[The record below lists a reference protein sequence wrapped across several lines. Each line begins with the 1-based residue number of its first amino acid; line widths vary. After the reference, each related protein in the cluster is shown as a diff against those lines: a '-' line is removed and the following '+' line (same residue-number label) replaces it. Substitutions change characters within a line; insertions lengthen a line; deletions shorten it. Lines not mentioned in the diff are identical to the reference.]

1 MGTAAFH
8 GGVILR
14 DMKVDGPGPQL
25 VRHDYQSPLQR
36 ALVLPVK
43 PGRKD
48 GVFRRVIPQGVEEG
62 MRHVSLEAEC
72 LGPADQFQELYHSSP
87 TVHPSPTNLSLSRQ
101 TFSLVL
107 SDVAAFPEGCG
118 DLLRSFGII
127 GPSMGIRRRI
137 YSDDSVWSDPK
148 FF

>member
-1 MGTAAFH
+1 MASGLIVGTAAFNR
-8 GGVILR
+8 GIVLS
-14 DMKVDGPGPQL
+14 DMKVDGPWPQFAGHSL
-25 VRHDYQSPLQR
+25 QSFLQL
-36 ALVLPVK
+36 AFVLPVK
-43 PGRKD
+43 PGRKN
-48 GVFRRVIPQGVEEG
+48 GVLRSVVAQRIEKR

-101 TFSLVL
+101 TFSLAL

-137 YSDDSVWSDPK
+137 YSDDSV
-148 FF
+148 